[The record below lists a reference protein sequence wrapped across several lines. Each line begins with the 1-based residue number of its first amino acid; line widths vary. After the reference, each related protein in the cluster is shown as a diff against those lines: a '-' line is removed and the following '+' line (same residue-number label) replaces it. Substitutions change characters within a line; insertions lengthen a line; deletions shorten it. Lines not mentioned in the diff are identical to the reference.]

1 MEGGRRVGGWE
12 GWVPKQVGAR
22 ARASG
27 QGGGGMIDCLL
38 LLGIRF
44 CFRKHFFR
52 IKTIPRALYAS
63 LLLQLPGLDGV
74 AAVDQA
80 EGAGDVLDGGSGR
93 GAERLREMPDYAA
106 VAGLPPLFL
115 RKALSRDCRRLLFK
129 AATAAAAA
137 AEALREEQLG
147 KAFWVGLDHVIAR
160 VPS

>member
-1 MEGGRRVGGWE
+1 MGSISSSSFSSLYSTDIWRIRHSYHVNVDGDVDRGE
-12 GWVPKQVGAR
+12 VGA
-22 ARASG
+22 
-27 QGGGGMIDCLL
+27 
-38 LLGIRF
+38 
-44 CFRKHFFR
+44 
-52 IKTIPRALYAS
+52 
-63 LLLQLPGLDGV
+63 V
-74 AAVDQA
+74 AVGQA
-80 EGAGDVLDGGSGR
+80 EGGSGR

-137 AEALREEQLG
+137 EALREEQLG